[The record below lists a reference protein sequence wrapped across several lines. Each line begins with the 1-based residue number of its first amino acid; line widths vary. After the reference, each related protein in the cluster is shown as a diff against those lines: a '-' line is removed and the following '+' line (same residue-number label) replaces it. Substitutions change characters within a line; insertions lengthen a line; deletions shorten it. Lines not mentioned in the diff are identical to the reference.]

1 MLAELQMHKI
11 KFKDYTLTG
20 TLSIDSFKISDVV
33 SLVEGIDAGSIEFLI
48 TALNDLIIN
57 EDITKKLKDGL
68 ASLIGCKNLP
78 F

>member
-1 MLAELQMHKI
+1 MHKI

-48 TALNDLIIN
+48 NALNDLIIN
-57 EDITKKLKDGL
+57 EDITKKLKDGE
-68 ASLIGCKNLP
+68 
-78 F
+78 